1 MSNLNF
7 ILVFVKFKLWVGGT
21 KVIKIWNPI
30 VCFQLTFQ
38 QFFKSFAINFSFH
51 GNLIRL
57 THHSYIFGTS
67 SPLRLSYSL
76 MRRLCF
82 FSVFHHLELFLALG
96 SLYSFP
102 LLLIQLIKNNHCR
115 ALSLTFHYFL
125 KCHLL
130 TGQSFLFNVT
140 INATGDFHETFSYSF
155 LL

>member
-7 ILVFVKFKLWVGGT
+7 ILVFVKFKLRGGGN
-21 KVIKIWNPI
+21 KSNKKLESYHLFPVNLPI
-30 VCFQLTFQ
+30 VFQIIYNKI
-38 QFFKSFAINFSFH
+38 QFPWKSHKTYTSFLH
-51 GNLIRL
+51 LWTL
-57 THHSYIFGTS
+57 L
-67 SPLRLSYSL
+67 LRLSYSL

-102 LLLIQLIKNNHCR
+102 LLLIQLIKNNHYR

-130 TGQSFLFNVT
+130 TG
-140 INATGDFHETFSYSF
+140 
-155 LL
+155 